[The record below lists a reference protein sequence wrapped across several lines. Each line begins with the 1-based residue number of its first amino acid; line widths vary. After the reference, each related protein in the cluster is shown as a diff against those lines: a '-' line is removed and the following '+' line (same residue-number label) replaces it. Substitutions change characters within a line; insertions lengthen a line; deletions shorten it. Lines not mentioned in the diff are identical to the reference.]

1 MFFHYHVSCLPASW
15 VAKKIINLIHIQQ
28 LAWHAS
34 LPRGEHWI
42 QSSKSSWHSRRPHF
56 AFISI
61 QQCLHI
67 MAASMDWLFSL
78 LLLLSP
84 HHSNMKRSS
93 LCQPGEFL
101 HPVYFLDY
109 FVEVSLSAY
118 SQSFLF
124 RPAKY
129 SAAWINLPL
138 LQWVLIPC
146 LKESYSSTSKVV
158 KCVSNH
164 QRWMVTSGLKF

>member
-1 MFFHYHVSCLPASW
+1 MKLFSAQISLEKEYNINIEGAVHQTRPRMFFHYHVSCLPASW

-109 FVEVSLSAY
+109 FVEVSPFSILTVLFVQACKVLS
-118 SQSFLF
+118 SLD
-124 RPAKY
+124 
-129 SAAWINLPL
+129 
-138 LQWVLIPC
+138 
-146 LKESYSSTSKVV
+146 
-158 KCVSNH
+158 
-164 QRWMVTSGLKF
+164 